1 MSTTSRPSGPVAG
14 PAPSQQSPPPQ
25 EQQQT
30 TDDKSAHQ
38 LALAVDDL
46 LNQLQLKFD
55 KVSTEIFGKLDD
67 MARRL
72 DQLESSL
79 IVSGE
84 PGRSN

>member
-14 PAPSQQSPPPQ
+14 PAASPQ
-25 EQQQT
+25 EQHQT

-46 LNQLQLKFD
+46 LNQLQHKFD

-79 IVSGE
+79 ILSGE

>member
-1 MSTTSRPSGPVAG
+1 MSTTNRPSGPVAG
-14 PAPSQQSPPPQ
+14 SARPQQSPPQ
-25 EQQQT
+25 EQQQAA
-30 TDDKSAHQ
+30 DDKSAHQ

-46 LNQLQLKFD
+46 LHQLQHKFD
-55 KVSTEIFGKLDD
+55 NVSTEIFGKLDD

-79 IVSGE
+79 IASAE